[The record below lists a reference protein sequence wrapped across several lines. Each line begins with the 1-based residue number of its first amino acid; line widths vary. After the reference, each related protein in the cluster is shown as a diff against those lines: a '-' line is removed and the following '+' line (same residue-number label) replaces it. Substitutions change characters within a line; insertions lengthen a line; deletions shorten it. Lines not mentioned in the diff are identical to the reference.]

1 MFYYRG
7 KNDCCATNVLRK
19 CIQDLK
25 MHLHKVFVY
34 TVNRVFYSISIHIIS
49 YNTQYLAAACYT

>member
-19 CIQDLK
+19 CS
-25 MHLHKVFVY
+25 
-34 TVNRVFYSISIHIIS
+34 TVTAFDSKHNHYDAEQWSGMEANKSAYYMATTVRAF
-49 YNTQYLAAACYT
+49 